1 MLPLRNPDAGSDG
14 GASLR
19 MPSSDGIGNVRA
31 GDAAMGWRMRW
42 LLVAWPA
49 FLSACVLEM
58 LVFALVDPSSLRW
71 FGGETLDLGPTT
83 VYSLAFFVFWWV
95 IFLAGGIT
103 QLLMLSAAEVNSD
116 GPVTSRSR

>member
-1 MLPLRNPDAGSDG
+1 MPPLRNPEAGSG
-14 GASLR
+14 GDASLPAAAR
-19 MPSSDGIGNVRA
+19 HGFGPVET

-42 LLVAWPA
+42 VLVAWPA

-71 FGGETLDLGPTT
+71 FGGKTLDLGPTT

-95 IFLAGGIT
+95 ICLAGGIT
-103 QLLMLSAAEVNSD
+103 QLLLLSAAEVNSD
-116 GPVTSRSR
+116 GPAASRSR

>member
-1 MLPLRNPDAGSDG
+1 MLPLRSPEAGSDG

-31 GDAAMGWRMRW
+31 GDAALGWRMRW

-83 VYSLAFFVFWWV
+83 VYSLAFFVFWGV
-95 IFLAGGIT
+95 IAMAGLMT
-103 QLLMLSAAEVNSD
+103 RLLEGDPEHINREGASGAF
-116 GPVTSRSR
+116 RH